1 MKKVEILSKLE
12 AAGVIAV
19 VRGKNKDEAIKAIN
33 SIIAGGIKGIE
44 LTFTVPN
51 AEEIIK
57 EIAKKYADQKDVII
71 GAGTVL
77 DAFTARIA
85 IMAGAE
91 YIVSPSFDRQTA
103 EICNLYQIPLTLF
116 LSKKYGKKELASVG
130 MFFSAIVYL
139 ILFLIKTSNMY
150 VFLILSSVG
159 YMGLGVFNTVIWAN
173 ITDVIDDQE
182 VKSDQREDGT
192 VYAVYSFARKIGQAL
207 AGGVGGWTL
216 SIIGYDS
223 LANIQT
229 GDVLEKLYNAS
240 TLIPSICFFIVG
252 LILFFLY
259 PLSKD
264 KVLENC
270 ELLKQKYK

>member
-103 EICNLYQIPLTLF
+103 EICNLYQIPYLPGCMTITEIKEALNAGVDIIKLF
-116 LSKKYGKKELASVG
+116 PGSAFGPSIVKAYQAPLPHVNIMPTGGVSIENLEDWFEVGVVAVGVGGNLLASVEKG
-130 MFFSAIVYL
+130 DFEEVSRVASKYIDKFYE
-139 ILFLIKTSNMY
+139 IKNY
-150 VFLILSSVG
+150 
-159 YMGLGVFNTVIWAN
+159 
-173 ITDVIDDQE
+173 
-182 VKSDQREDGT
+182 
-192 VYAVYSFARKIGQAL
+192 
-207 AGGVGGWTL
+207 
-216 SIIGYDS
+216 
-223 LANIQT
+223 
-229 GDVLEKLYNAS
+229 
-240 TLIPSICFFIVG
+240 
-252 LILFFLY
+252 
-259 PLSKD
+259 
-264 KVLENC
+264 
-270 ELLKQKYK
+270 